1 MNSQDQIALDT
12 EYASTTDPLKGVLGA
27 LAVSAVFWVALAGV
41 AHLAVSAIG

>member
-1 MNSQDQIALDT
+1 MNTKDQTALDT